1 MSQRSSSSGERSQR
15 TRFDLLPDTSIALE
29 PLTSQSL
36 PLPPHIFF
44 IVSST
49 SGSDTISVEQSIT
62 GNTLSP
68 SEATPKATPPCMG
81 DSVPDHDEIDP
92 HEQIPSFL
100 RLRNGIDMSDSHLN
114 ATITYLCRM
123 VYPNDGDRLHTPSL
137 ILDEFLDVFSEI
149 CADEVD
155 ILPLQLANLKM
166 LEFRI
171 KEESAAILA
180 AGAVNMEIN
189 GLEERT
195 AAVAGISVYDE
206 GPGDDDGSYYQCASD
221 SEDNLYFQCALN
233 GKTSSDEE
241 SSLY

>member
-1 MSQRSSSSGERSQR
+1 M
-15 TRFDLLPDTSIALE
+15 
-29 PLTSQSL
+29 
-36 PLPPHIFF
+36 
-44 IVSST
+44 
-49 SGSDTISVEQSIT
+49 
-62 GNTLSP
+62 SP

-171 KEESAAILA
+171 KE
-180 AGAVNMEIN
+180 
-189 GLEERT
+189 GLEAIQGKKEELKIDLGGGGLVMATTILMMRLMIAT
-195 AAVAGISVYDE
+195 GIMGRSM
-206 GPGDDDGSYYQCASD
+206 GI
-221 SEDNLYFQCALN
+221 
-233 GKTSSDEE
+233 
-241 SSLY
+241 